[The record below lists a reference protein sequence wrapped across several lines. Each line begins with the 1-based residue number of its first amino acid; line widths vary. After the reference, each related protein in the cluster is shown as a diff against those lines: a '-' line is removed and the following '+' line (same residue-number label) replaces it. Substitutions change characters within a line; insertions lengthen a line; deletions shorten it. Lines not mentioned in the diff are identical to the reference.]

1 VTILS
6 KDDLEIMA
14 EENLASISK
23 EIEYGAVAPDIYSY
37 DDSKGRR
44 VWGMTAGQRFLITL
58 MVFLNITVLG
68 LFFLLASGRIDV
80 PMP

>member
-1 VTILS
+1 MDT
-6 KDDLEIMA
+6 DDLEIMA

-23 EIEYGAVAPDIYSY
+23 EIEYGAGTPDTYNY
-37 DDSKGRR
+37 GDTTDKR
-44 VWGMTAGQRFLITL
+44 VWGMTAGQRFLIAL

-80 PMP
+80 PIP